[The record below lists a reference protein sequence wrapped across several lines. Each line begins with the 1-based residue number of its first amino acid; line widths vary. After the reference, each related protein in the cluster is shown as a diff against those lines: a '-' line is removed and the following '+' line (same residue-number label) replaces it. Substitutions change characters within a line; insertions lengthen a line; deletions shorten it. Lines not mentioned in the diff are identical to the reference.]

1 MNNENQFNANI
12 DMNIKYK
19 LNNKKYLDISKIKS
33 YNAFMSIIMGGR
45 GAGKTTQF
53 IIQALMDN
61 KKYGH
66 EFVYVR
72 RYKTETAL
80 QYNMLDDYL
89 DNVKFIGDKNNGGV
103 WKIKNHKIGYLIPL
117 SAQSKY
123 KSIKYPKVK
132 TIIYDEGILLPG
144 GNVRYLKNEIIDIY
158 ELISTVFRNRK
169 NVHIYIL
176 GNNLDF
182 FNPYM
187 AHFKI
192 KPFKNIYF
200 DKDRGLLIQYYKNSQ
215 ELIEEEKE
223 SPLYK
228 LTKGTTYH
236 DYHYNNQVLLDN
248 KVELSQ
254 IKNSDK
260 LWFILKVNTY
270 YINFYIRSNNKLIVQ
285 DSEKDISID
294 TGVHLF
300 VMLSS
305 EEVNYWDMK
314 CFKNSK
320 YYDALRYKY
329 YKNEIDYTSQESSA
343 LLDMIIDVIQ

>member
-12 DMNIKYK
+12 DMNIKLK
-19 LNNKKYLDISKIKS
+19 LNNVKYLNMSKINS
-33 YNAFMSIIMGGR
+33 YQAFMNIIMGGR
-45 GAGKTTQF
+45 GVGKTTQC
-53 IIQALMDN
+53 IIQELNNN
-61 KKYGH
+61 KKYGD
-66 EFVYVR
+66 EFIYLR

-80 QYNMLDDYL
+80 QKELLNDFV
-89 DNVKFIGDKNNGGV
+89 DNVKFIGDKNNGGI
-103 WKIKNHKIGYLIPL
+103 WKIKNHTIGYLMAL
-117 SAQSKY
+117 SCQSKY
-123 KSIKYPKVK
+123 KSVRFPKVK

-144 GNVRYLKNEIIDIY
+144 ATSRYLQDEITYLY

-169 NVHIYIL
+169 DIRVYIL

-187 AHFKI
+187 SHFKV

-200 DKDRGLLIQYYKNSQ
+200 DKDRSLFIQYYKNSQ
-215 ELIEEEKE
+215 ELVQEEQET
-223 SPLYK
+223 PLYK
-228 LTKGTTYH
+228 LTIGTAYH
-236 DYHYNNQVLLDN
+236 DYHYSNEVLLDN

-270 YINFYIRSNNKLIVQ
+270 YINVYIRSNNKLIIQ
-285 DSEKDISID
+285 DSEKDISND

-300 VMLSS
+300 IMLSS
-305 EEVNYWDMK
+305 QEVNYWDMK

-320 YYDALRYKY
+320 YYDALQYKY

-343 LLDMIIDVIQ
+343 LLDMIIDVI

>member
-12 DMNIKYK
+12 DMNIKLK
-19 LNNKKYLDISKIKS
+19 LNNVKYLNMSKINS
-33 YNAFMSIIMGGR
+33 YQAFMNIIMGGR
-45 GAGKTTQF
+45 GVGKTTQC
-53 IIQALMDN
+53 IIQELNNN
-61 KKYGH
+61 KKYGN
-66 EFVYVR
+66 EFIYLR

-80 QYNMLDDYL
+80 QKELLNDFV
-89 DNVKFIGDKNNGGV
+89 DNVKFIGDKNNGGI
-103 WKIKNHKIGYLIPL
+103 WKIKNHTIGYLMAL
-117 SAQSKY
+117 SCQSKY
-123 KSIKYPKVK
+123 KSVRFPKVK

-144 GNVRYLKNEIIDIY
+144 ATSRYLQDEITYLY
-158 ELISTVFRNRK
+158 ELMSTVFRNRK
-169 NVHIYIL
+169 NVRVYIL

-187 AHFKI
+187 SHFKV

-200 DKDRGLLIQYYKNSQ
+200 DKDRSLFIQYYKNSQ
-215 ELIEEEKE
+215 ELVQEEQET
-223 SPLYK
+223 PLYK
-228 LTKGTTYH
+228 LTIGTAYH
-236 DYHYNNQVLLDN
+236 DYHYSNEVLLDN

-270 YINFYIRSNNKLIVQ
+270 YINVYIRSNNKLIIQ
-285 DSEKDISID
+285 DSEKDISND

-300 VMLSS
+300 IMLSS
-305 EEVNYWDMK
+305 QEVNYWDMK

-320 YYDALRYKY
+320 YYDALQYKY

-343 LLDMIIDVIQ
+343 LLDMIIDVI

>member
-12 DMNIKYK
+12 DMNIKLK
-19 LNNKKYLDISKIKS
+19 LNNVKYLNMSKINS
-33 YNAFMSIIMGGR
+33 YQAFMNIIMGGR
-45 GAGKTTQF
+45 GVGKTTQC
-53 IIQALMDN
+53 IIQELNNN
-61 KKYGH
+61 KKYDD
-66 EFVYVR
+66 EFIYLR

-80 QYNMLDDYL
+80 QKELLNDFV
-89 DNVKFIGDKNNGGV
+89 DNVKFVGDKNNGGV
-103 WKIKNHKIGYLIPL
+103 WKIKNHTIGYLMAL
-117 SAQSKY
+117 SCQNKY
-123 KSIKYPKVK
+123 KSVRFPKVK

-144 GNVRYLKNEIIDIY
+144 ATSRYLQDEITYLY

-169 NVHIYIL
+169 DVRVYIL

-187 AHFKI
+187 AHFKV

-200 DKDRGLLIQYYKNSQ
+200 DKDRSLFIQYYKNSQ
-215 ELIEEEKE
+215 ELVQEEQET
-223 SPLYK
+223 PLYK
-228 LTKGTTYH
+228 LTIGTAYH
-236 DYHYNNQVLLDN
+236 DYHYSNEVLLDN

-270 YINFYIRSNNKLIVQ
+270 YINVYIRSNNKLIIQ
-285 DSEKDISID
+285 DSEKDISGD

-300 VMLSS
+300 IMLESQ
-305 EEVNYWDMK
+305 EVNYWDMK

-320 YYDALRYKY
+320 YYDVLQYKY
-329 YKNEIDYTSQESSA
+329 YKNEIDFTSQESSA
-343 LLDMIIDVIQ
+343 LLDMIIDVI

>member
-12 DMNIKYK
+12 DMNIKLR
-19 LNNKKYLDISKIKS
+19 LNNVKYLNMTKINS
-33 YNAFMSIIMGGR
+33 YNAFMNIIMGGR
-45 GAGKTTQF
+45 GVGKTTQCVLQE
-53 IIQALMDN
+53 IINN
-61 KKYGH
+61 KKHGD
-66 EFVYVR
+66 EFIYLR

-80 QYNMLDDYL
+80 QKELLNDFV

-103 WKIKNHKIGYLIPL
+103 WKIKNHTIGYLMAL
-117 SAQSKY
+117 SCQSKY
-123 KSIKYPKVK
+123 KSVRFPKVK

-144 GNVRYLKNEIIDIY
+144 ATSRYLQDEITYLY
-158 ELISTVFRNRK
+158 ELMSTVFRNRK
-169 NVHIYIL
+169 DVRVYIL

-187 AHFKI
+187 SHFKV

-200 DKDRGLLIQYYKNSQ
+200 DNDRSLFIQYYKNSQ
-215 ELIEEEKE
+215 ELVKEEQET
-223 SPLYK
+223 PLYK
-228 LTKGTTYH
+228 LTIGTAYH
-236 DYHYNNQVLLDN
+236 DYHYSNEVLLDN

-285 DSEKDISID
+285 DSEKDISGD

-300 VMLSS
+300 IMLSS

-320 YYDALRYKY
+320 YYDALQYKY
-329 YKNEIDYTSQESSA
+329 YKNEVDFTSQESSA
-343 LLDMIIDVIQ
+343 LLDMIIDVI

>member
-12 DMNIKYK
+12 DMNIKLK
-19 LNNKKYLDISKIKS
+19 LNNVKYLNMSKINS
-33 YNAFMSIIMGGR
+33 YQAFMNIIMGGR
-45 GAGKTTQF
+45 GVGKTTQC
-53 IIQALMDN
+53 IIQELNNN
-61 KKYGH
+61 KKYGD
-66 EFVYVR
+66 EFIYLR

-80 QYNMLDDYL
+80 QKELLNDFV

-103 WKIKNHKIGYLIPL
+103 WKIKNHTIGYLMAL
-117 SAQSKY
+117 SCQSKY
-123 KSIKYPKVK
+123 KSVRFPKVK

-144 GNVRYLKNEIIDIY
+144 ATSRYLQDEITYLY
-158 ELISTVFRNRK
+158 ELMSTVFRNRK
-169 NVHIYIL
+169 DVRVYIL

-187 AHFKI
+187 AHFKV

-200 DKDRGLLIQYYKNSQ
+200 DKDRSLFIQYYKNSQ
-215 ELIEEEKE
+215 ELVQEEQET
-223 SPLYK
+223 PLYK
-228 LTKGTTYH
+228 LTIGTAYH
-236 DYHYNNQVLLDN
+236 DYHYSNEVLLDN

-270 YINFYIRSNNKLIVQ
+270 YINVYIRSNNKLIIQ
-285 DSEKDISID
+285 DSEKDISGD

-300 VMLSS
+300 IMLSS
-305 EEVNYWDMK
+305 QEVNYWDMK

-320 YYDALRYKY
+320 YYDALQYKY
-329 YKNEIDYTSQESSA
+329 YKNEIDFTSQESSA
-343 LLDMIIDVIQ
+343 LLDMIIDVI